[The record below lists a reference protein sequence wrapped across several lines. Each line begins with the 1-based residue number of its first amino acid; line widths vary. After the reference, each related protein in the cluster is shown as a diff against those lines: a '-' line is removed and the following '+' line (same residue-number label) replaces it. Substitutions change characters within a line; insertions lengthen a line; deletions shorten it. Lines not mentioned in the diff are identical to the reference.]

1 MDEKRREAQ
10 RGSPGPLPGRCG
22 NYLKRTDP
30 ARYCKRHPARGRTKC
45 KFHGGSK
52 KVGAASP
59 NFTHGQRSE
68 LYRPF
73 LGGALLKGYE
83 ALKTD
88 DDLVSNQEDI
98 RLWTGRQLQLVERLG
113 ATGVDGPGDWRAL
126 RETCR
131 DVEAAA
137 ALADETGS
145 EKDRRALARAMEAH
159 RHAVHEVADR
169 EQVWGEEL
177 ASCTVMLMKLRRE
190 ERRLRESRHM
200 SMSVDKVLYLVGL
213 LTAVAMKYITDPA
226 ERAKF
231 AEDARLLAGGH
242 AVEIDAELLAAVPF
256 GNLRFG
262 RN

>member
-1 MDEKRREAQ
+1 MDEKRREAR
-10 RGSPGPLPGRCG
+10 RGSPEPLPGRCG
-22 NYLKRTDP
+22 NYLKRTEP
-30 ARYCKRHPARGRTKC
+30 PRYCKRYPACGRKKC

-83 ALKTD
+83 ALQTD
-88 DDLVSNQEDI
+88 DELVSNQEDI

-113 ATGVDGPGDWRAL
+113 ATEVDGPGDWCTL

-131 DVEAAA
+131 DVEAATA
-137 ALADETGS
+137 RADETGS

-169 EQVWGEEL
+169 EQVWEEL
-177 ASCTVMLMKLRRE
+177 ASCQVTLMKLRRE
-190 ERRLRESRHM
+190 ERRLKESRHL
-200 SMSVDKVLYLVGL
+200 SISVDKVLYFMAL
-213 LTAVAMKYITDPA
+213 LNRRRTEVHRRSG
-226 ERAKF
+226 RAGQV
-231 AEDARLLAGGH
+231 R
-242 AVEIDAELLAAVPF
+242 
-256 GNLRFG
+256 
-262 RN
+262 

>member
-1 MDEKRREAQ
+1 MDENRIQAQ
-10 RGSPGPLPGRCG
+10 RGSPERLPRRCG
-22 NYLKRTDP
+22 NYLKRTEP
-30 ARYCKRHPARGRTKC
+30 ARYCKRHPARGRKKC

-83 ALKTD
+83 ALQTD
-88 DDLVSNQEDI
+88 DELVSNQEDI

-113 ATGVDGPGDWRAL
+113 ATGVDGSGDWCAL

-137 ALADETGS
+137 ARADETGS

-159 RHAVHEVADR
+159 SHAVHEVVDR
-169 EQVWGEEL
+169 EQVWEDL
-177 ASCTVMLMKLRRE
+177 ASCSVTLMKLRRE
-190 ERRLRESRHM
+190 ERRLQESRHL
-200 SMSVDKVLYLVGL
+200 SMSVDKVLYLAAL

-231 AEDARLLAGGH
+231 AEDARLLADGH
-242 AVEIDAELLAAVPF
+242 SVEIEEELLAAVPF

>member
-1 MDEKRREAQ
+1 MDENRVQAQ
-10 RGSPGPLPGRCG
+10 RGSPEPQQGRCG

-30 ARYCKRHPARGRTKC
+30 ARYCKRHPARGRKKC

-73 LGGALLKGYE
+73 LDGALLKGYE
-83 ALKTD
+83 ALQTD
-88 DDLVSNQEDI
+88 DELISNLESS

-113 ATGVDGPGDWRAL
+113 ATGVDGSGDWCAL

-131 DVEAAA
+131 DVELAAA
-137 ALADETGS
+137 RADETGS
-145 EKDRRALARAMEAH
+145 EKDRRALVRAMEAH
-159 RHAVHEVADR
+159 RHAVHEVVDR
-169 EQVWGEEL
+169 EQVWEDL
-177 ASCTVMLMKLRRE
+177 ASCAVTLMKLRRE
-190 ERRLRESRHM
+190 ERRLQESRHL
-200 SMSVDKVLYLVGL
+200 SMSVDNVLYFAAL
-213 LTAVAMKYITDPA
+213 LTAVALKYITDPA

-242 AVEIDAELLAAVPF
+242 SVEIDAELLAAVSF